1 MKKSRRKL
9 NNAGMSL
16 VELIVVVLIMGVLS
30 AGAVVGLSFIRSMD
44 ASSAAESLVAALN
57 RAKLQTQATNSG
69 ETVKLRIVA
78 ESDGYYGK
86 ILLTTSGGSTTEL
99 DKVEIGDNAL
109 TISFAVND
117 SDTPT
122 AIDSSHPCEIV
133 YLKSN
138 GAFDSN
144 YTRLVVNGSDTRVV
158 RMVKATGRCYIE

>member
-16 VELIVVVLIMGVLS
+16 VEIIVVVLIMGVLS

-57 RAKLQTQATNSG
+57 RAKLQTQATNTG
-69 ETVKLRIVA
+69 ETIKLQIVA

-86 ILLTTSGGSTTEL
+86 ILLVNGASTTEL

-109 TISFAVND
+109 TISFAEND
-117 SDTPT
+117 TDTPT
-122 AIDSSHPCEIV
+122 TIDSSHPCVIE
-133 YLKSN
+133 YAKSN
-138 GAFDSN
+138 GAYDSD
-144 YTRLVVNGSDTRVV
+144 YTKLVVNGSKTMVV